1 MFAAGLEGSGVIGV
15 STFLSIQALHE
26 EGVPKKGIARRLGVD
41 VRTVRKWIARIERG
55 DGHVQAR
62 QGSPGILAEHLET
75 LKALV
80 KRDCSAVQVHEA
92 LLKEDG
98 FEASYAT
105 VRRMVAQL
113 REKTPKVYCRL
124 HFEPAEEGQIDFG
137 YVGRMEHEG
146 KLRKV
151 WLFALTLCFSRY
163 TYYELVLDQSVPTFL
178 HAIRR
183 GFEYFGGVPVR
194 LKPDN
199 LKAAVLL
206 DQLGQSY
213 YQEDFFRFCRHYG
226 TLPDAAR
233 PRTPTDKGRVE
244 RSIGYAKGNFF
255 RGREPTSF
263 TQAQADLAA
272 WRDGVANARLHAT
285 TQRRPK
291 DMFEAERS
299 TLKPLA
305 AEPFEICFWGLYRVR
320 KDCHVAMRGN
330 FYSVPWKLAGER
342 VLVRLAETE
351 VTLFARGEEVARHE
365 RASGTGHSVTNPEHY
380 PAEKRIA
387 TQEIHRRRVLLVRE
401 CGPYAAQYLGRL
413 KASRYVRT
421 TQLAQLS
428 RLVVDH
434 GAEAFEKACRRALH
448 FDAFEGA
455 ATLQRILERGLHDHP
470 LPPASTAKPA
480 SNGVCYARPAAEYD
494 DVVAAVAS

>member
-26 EGVPKKGIARRLGVD
+26 EGGPKKCIARRLGVD

-75 LKALV
+75 LKAVV

-151 WLFALTLCFSRY
+151 WLFAMTLCFSRY

-291 DMFEAERS
+291 DLFEAERAA
-299 TLKPLA
+299 LKPLA
-305 AEPFEICFWGLYRVR
+305 AEPFEICFWGLWRVR
-320 KDCHVAMRGN
+320 QDC
-330 FYSVPWKLAGER
+330 SCEP
-342 VLVRLAETE
+342 T
-351 VTLFARGEEVARHE
+351 
-365 RASGTGHSVTNPEHY
+365 
-380 PAEKRIA
+380 
-387 TQEIHRRRVLLVRE
+387 
-401 CGPYAAQYLGRL
+401 
-413 KASRYVRT
+413 
-421 TQLAQLS
+421 
-428 RLVVDH
+428 
-434 GAEAFEKACRRALH
+434 
-448 FDAFEGA
+448 
-455 ATLQRILERGLHDHP
+455 
-470 LPPASTAKPA
+470 STD
-480 SNGVCYARPAAEYD
+480 STRP
-494 DVVAAVAS
+494 